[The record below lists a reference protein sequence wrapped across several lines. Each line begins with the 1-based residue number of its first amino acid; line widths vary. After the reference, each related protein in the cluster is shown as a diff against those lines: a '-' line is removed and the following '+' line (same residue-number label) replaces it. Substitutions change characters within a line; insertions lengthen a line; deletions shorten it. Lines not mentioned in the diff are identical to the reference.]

1 MDEDGHM
8 LSPLQLLD
16 LSACNHNNGY
26 IERRI
31 LLPDLLDGIHFQL
44 YNRVNRQLPSKIV
57 SFVNYPL
64 KLTKLQLP
72 PEISQ
77 R

>member
-1 MDEDGHM
+1 MKWEGKKK
-8 LSPLQLLD
+8 
-16 LSACNHNNGY
+16 
-26 IERRI
+26 
-31 LLPDLLDGIHFQL
+31 
-44 YNRVNRQLPSKIV
+44 RVNRQLSPEIV

-72 PEISQ
+72 PEIAQ